1 LQLINKER
9 AMKRKIGPH
18 YDLII
23 CDDLDEVVTE
33 EESNRRRKAAEFC
46 MNNTLPKNRK
56 SNDTGSH
63 N

>member
-1 LQLINKER
+1 
-9 AMKRKIGPH
+9 MKRKIGPH